1 MALLLLIIK
10 KDKKMAVEF
19 LKSKKIE
26 NLYKEIENK
35 GFFSKNKKKNIVNK
49 VLKKYHLDQHE
60 LYYVYRNK
68 DKNNLDYIN
77 YRKNLKKTV
86 SKKKQTY
93 FPQYLLIEPTSI
105 CNLRCVMCFQQD
117 KSFSSN
123 KKYMGKMDINLFK
136 EIIDQ
141 AEKGG
146 TKSITLASRGEPT
159 LNSNLP
165 EMLDYIKGKFL
176 ELKLNT
182 NGTLLSENLSREIL
196 KAGVNDLVFSID
208 SHEKAKY
215 EKIRVKGK
223 FNKVLENIKKFLT
236 IRENEFPE
244 HTTTVRVSGV
254 KVSKNLDKNEFNEFW
269 NELVDYS
276 VLVNLEQRWDTYNNE
291 IQPKN
296 NLLPCDYLWKQ
307 MYVWW
312 DGTVNPCDIDY
323 KSSLAIG
330 SLKNNSIKDL
340 WNSEKYNALRQKH
353 LSGNRTDYS
362 VCSKCNAWSKNK
374 K

>member
-1 MALLLLIIK
+1 
-10 KDKKMAVEF
+10 
-19 LKSKKIE
+19 
-26 NLYKEIENK
+26 
-35 GFFSKNKKKNIVNK
+35 
-49 VLKKYHLDQHE
+49 
-60 LYYVYRNK
+60 
-68 DKNNLDYIN
+68 
-77 YRKNLKKTV
+77 
-86 SKKKQTY
+86 
-93 FPQYLLIEPTSI
+93 
-105 CNLRCVMCFQQD
+105 MCFQQD

-254 KVSKNLDKNEFNEFW
+254 KVSKNLDKNEFNEF
-269 NELVDYS
+269 YS
-276 VLVNLEQRWDTYNNE
+276 QLGSE
-291 IQPKN
+291 
-296 NLLPCDYLWKQ
+296 
-307 MYVWW
+307 
-312 DGTVNPCDIDY
+312 NPHAGRFIY
-323 KSSLAIG
+323 
-330 SLKNNSIKDL
+330 
-340 WNSEKYNALRQKH
+340 
-353 LSGNRTDYS
+353 
-362 VCSKCNAWSKNK
+362 
-374 K
+374 

>member
-1 MALLLLIIK
+1 M
-10 KDKKMAVEF
+10 
-19 LKSKKIE
+19 
-26 NLYKEIENK
+26 
-35 GFFSKNKKKNIVNK
+35 
-49 VLKKYHLDQHE
+49 
-60 LYYVYRNK
+60 YRNK

-182 NGTLLSENLSREIL
+182 NGTFLSENL
-196 KAGVNDLVFSID
+196 
-208 SHEKAKY
+208 
-215 EKIRVKGK
+215 
-223 FNKVLENIKKFLT
+223 
-236 IRENEFPE
+236 
-244 HTTTVRVSGV
+244 
-254 KVSKNLDKNEFNEFW
+254 
-269 NELVDYS
+269 
-276 VLVNLEQRWDTYNNE
+276 
-291 IQPKN
+291 
-296 NLLPCDYLWKQ
+296 
-307 MYVWW
+307 
-312 DGTVNPCDIDY
+312 
-323 KSSLAIG
+323 
-330 SLKNNSIKDL
+330 
-340 WNSEKYNALRQKH
+340 
-353 LSGNRTDYS
+353 
-362 VCSKCNAWSKNK
+362 
-374 K
+374 